1 MEPETLQWLGWPYVS
16 RLYDRIKSTDT
27 LTFRTWSLFRKAFP
41 KDIDRHSTFRVLDWE
56 SENLLPSVI
65 DRLVKLDLGMLTFLC
80 IQTFNLTIDQLIAL
94 AKINTLAVLALE
106 VGRDSLAFWD
116 GTMSIHTIRNWGRSV
131 SESGAFKE
139 LRVLVVD
146 GCNSLPRRSVLKSI
160 SSFPSLN
167 LAGIFGSDDP
177 PKAEDCW
184 EDWHLRFPP
193 NGRDETLQHSVW
205 GTSDTSRAFDMR
217 RLYDISL
224 EISKNV
230 PTGDRTYQSLSMQY
244 TQHNKTGL
252 AGEPAWFI
260 RELKDQP
267 VRPMKRV
274 QEDKSRLDGKRRKV
288 RDDKKV
294 DMGSLLGSFT

>member
-1 MEPETLQWLGWPYVS
+1 MPAAYTTVSSLRGSKVATWVFVIWLIH
-16 RLYDRIKSTDT
+16 LYSDT

-41 KDIDRHSTFRVLDWE
+41 KDIDRHSTFRVLDRE

-80 IQTFNLTIDQLIAL
+80 IQTFNLTIDQLIAF

-106 VGRDSLAFWD
+106 VGRDSLAFWN
-116 GTMSIHTIRNWGRSV
+116 GTMSIQTIRNWGRSV
-131 SESGAFKE
+131 GESGAFKE

-184 EDWHLRFPP
+184 EDWHLRFSPKWVTHNEMLARFTNKVIP
-193 NGRDETLQHSVW
+193 ALVTKHYSIACGELLIPREHSTCDVCMISPW
-205 GTSDTSRAFDMR
+205 RYPKTFLLATGHTSRCPCNILSIIR
-217 RLYDISL
+217 QGWL
-224 EISKNV
+224 ES
-230 PTGDRTYQSLSMQY
+230 P
-244 TQHNKTGL
+244 H
-252 AGEPAWFI
+252 
-260 RELKDQP
+260 
-267 VRPMKRV
+267 
-274 QEDKSRLDGKRRKV
+274 
-288 RDDKKV
+288 
-294 DMGSLLGSFT
+294 GSSGS